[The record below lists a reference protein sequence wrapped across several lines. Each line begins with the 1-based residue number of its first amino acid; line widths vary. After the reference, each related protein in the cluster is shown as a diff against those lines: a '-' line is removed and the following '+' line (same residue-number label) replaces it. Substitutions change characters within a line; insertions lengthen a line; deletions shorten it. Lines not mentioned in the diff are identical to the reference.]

1 MQSPVCVLPGPL
13 VEKRPMAVLGP
24 PPTPPSYS
32 ATVPTGRGSAAPYSP
47 PSEACWLC
55 PGAFLSPDRG
65 HWPCPMRRSKP
76 GRVGTL
82 ISKGKTNFTPSRSK
96 VSPLHPPTLPESHHR
111 AMPLSPAPPWPPGHV
126 GRPRPCT
133 QGTTGIHL
141 QRGSRG
147 RLYSTCPSPATT
159 LLQHIPTFYL
169 KSKATHRLPDPP
181 FSKENVAL
189 YSTSDDEHCVLCVL

>member
-24 PPTPPSYS
+24 PPTPPSCS

-96 VSPLHPPTLPESHHR
+96 VSPLHPQHCRSRVIVPCPSLLHLPGPP
-111 AMPLSPAPPWPPGHV
+111 AMSDAPGPAPRAPLAS
-126 GRPRPCT
+126 T
-133 QGTTGIHL
+133 
-141 QRGSRG
+141 SREAQEAASTPHAPALPQ
-147 RLYSTCPSPATT
+147 LYSS
-159 LLQHIPTFYL
+159 TFQL
-169 KSKATHRLPDPP
+169 SI
-181 FSKENVAL
+181 
-189 YSTSDDEHCVLCVL
+189 